1 MQIDIF
7 DISHSGSGV
16 GKVDGKVAFVK
27 YTDIGEKVECRL
39 KSETSKFANFEV
51 MKVLKPSKFR
61 IEPRCQYFSVCGG
74 CDFQHLKYDRELE
87 LKKIILKNELKKV
100 NFCGDIEIVKCSKRF
115 NYRNKIKLAYFNGK
129 LGYNLEKSHEF
140 LEIESCPLADDK
152 ISYAI
157 QDVKVFLKNNHFK
170 YLKNV
175 YFRSCDKN
183 VLITF
188 LFSQKEKFEVD
199 ENLKKYS
206 VFKAIGATLE
216 SDKTKIFKL
225 CGNNQLFKTF
235 NTFKFNVDAKSFMQV
250 NDEIAFKLY
259 DEIISLTSGQ
269 NVINAYS
276 GQGLL
281 SVLLSTKCQH
291 VVGIEMQKSAHEI
304 AEKIKTQNVTNL
316 NGKVEDILPNLVK
329 KQRYDT
335 IILDP
340 AREGCK
346 KEVLSAI
353 ENEKIHNII
362 YISCNFPSL
371 IRDLK
376 LLDNYQIELVEIF
389 DMFPNTA
396 NMEVLAKLCLK

>member
-1 MQIDIF
+1 
-7 DISHSGSGV
+7 
-16 GKVDGKVAFVK
+16 
-27 YTDIGEKVECRL
+27 
-39 KSETSKFANFEV
+39 
-51 MKVLKPSKFR
+51 
-61 IEPRCQYFSVCGG
+61 
-74 CDFQHLKYDRELE
+74 
-87 LKKIILKNELKKV
+87 
-100 NFCGDIEIVKCSKRF
+100 
-115 NYRNKIKLAYFNGK
+115 
-129 LGYNLEKSHEF
+129 
-140 LEIESCPLADDK
+140 
-152 ISYAI
+152 
-157 QDVKVFLKNNHFK
+157 
-170 YLKNV
+170 
-175 YFRSCDKN
+175 
-183 VLITF
+183 
-188 LFSQKEKFEVD
+188 
-199 ENLKKYS
+199 
-206 VFKAIGATLE
+206 
-216 SDKTKIFKL
+216 
-225 CGNNQLFKTF
+225 
-235 NTFKFNVDAKSFMQV
+235 MQV

-329 KQRYDT
+329 KQRYDI

-353 ENEKIHNII
+353 KNEKIHNII

-396 NMEVLAKLCLK
+396 NMEVLAKLCLN